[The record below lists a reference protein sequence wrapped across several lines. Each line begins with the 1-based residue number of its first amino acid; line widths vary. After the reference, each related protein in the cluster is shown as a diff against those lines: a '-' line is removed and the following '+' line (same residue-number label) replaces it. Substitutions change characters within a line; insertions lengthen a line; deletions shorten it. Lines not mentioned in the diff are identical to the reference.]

1 MAGFVP
7 IAAVSTSSGMGTGK
21 TGRRSSFAGTAESLS
36 FPRLTLR
43 SKVPGSHPR
52 CGTSSWSACRRTG
65 REGSIEDLES
75 GLGGRISAGSTLCTD
90 ASPSQ
95 RKFGKEF
102 GFDVVQIKGGKGKKG
117 IYNIQHVNN
126 YHSQMKSFFLSFKGV
141 SSKYV
146 NNYLTWFNAEY
157 LNSEA
162 QAVEIFRQAILSE
175 DNSWTTRNLSLR
187 LPVPRNPQKE
197 QRAENRIRRRS
208 KNNQGTKWWQ
218 ICK

>member
-1 MAGFVP
+1 M
-7 IAAVSTSSGMGTGK
+7 
-21 TGRRSSFAGTAESLS
+21 
-36 FPRLTLR
+36 
-43 SKVPGSHPR
+43 
-52 CGTSSWSACRRTG
+52 
-65 REGSIEDLES
+65 
-75 GLGGRISAGSTLCTD
+75 
-90 ASPSQ
+90 
-95 RKFGKEF
+95 
-102 GFDVVQIKGGKGKKG
+102 VQIKGGKGKKG

-208 KNNQGTKWWQ
+208 KNNQGTK
-218 ICK
+218 